1 MFITD
6 HLQMASL
13 MSMIASKQVKAE
25 KARPIVARKMDES
38 QKLLYVQVS
47 VKDIHTAVL
56 SGLEIFWSLQHY
68 HHHYHYY

>member
-13 MSMIASKQVKAE
+13 MSTIASKQVKAE
-25 KARPIVARKMDES
+25 KTRLIAARQIDES

-47 VKDIHTAVL
+47 VKNIHIIML
-56 SGLEIFWSLQHY
+56 RDYPESLAL
-68 HHHYHYY
+68 

>member
-1 MFITD
+1 
-6 HLQMASL
+6 MASL

-25 KARPIVARKMDES
+25 KTRPIAARKIDES

-47 VKDIHTAVL
+47 VKDIHTY
-56 SGLEIFWSLQHY
+56 WSHQHY

>member
-1 MFITD
+1 
-6 HLQMASL
+6 MASL
-13 MSMIASKQVKAE
+13 MSMIARKQVKAE
-25 KARPIVARKMDES
+25 KTRLIEARQIDES

-56 SGLEIFWSLQHY
+56 SSLEIFRSLQHY

>member
-1 MFITD
+1 
-6 HLQMASL
+6 

-25 KARPIVARKMDES
+25 KTRPIAARQIDES